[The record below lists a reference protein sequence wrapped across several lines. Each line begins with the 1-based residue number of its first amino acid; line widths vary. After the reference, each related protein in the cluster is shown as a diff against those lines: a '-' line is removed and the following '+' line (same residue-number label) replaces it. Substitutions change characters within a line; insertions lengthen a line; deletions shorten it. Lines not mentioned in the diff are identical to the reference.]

1 MHRNH
6 HKLLFSLKSRTVNL
20 LLSQFKLPSFVFLFK
35 FSDVKLLLR
44 HIKRTSSGFSLT
56 SSSVKLF
63 LLHNRSVNCEKYLS
77 PCRLVHPL
85 SIILISLT
93 AFLSVWFSAPSL
105 SLSKLSA
112 TYCLNASSGKFV
124 ASIATASSSACALAP
139 LPFSGSVP
147 GSAANA
153 PTGRTDSIIHAASA
167 ALRSLVLFFLMFS
180 SPFRLLFCRHPPQ
193 KAPSAF

>member
-35 FSDVKLLLR
+35 FSDVKLLLW

-85 SIILISLT
+85 PIILISLT
-93 AFLSVWFSAPSL
+93 AFLSVWSSAPSL

-124 ASIATASSSACALAP
+124 ASIATASSSACVLTLLSALAAA
-139 LPFSGSVP
+139 GC
-147 GSAANA
+147 AANA
-153 PTGRTDSIIHAASA
+153 LTGRVEAIMHTASA